1 VRTARET
8 GVVVRRGDRFLVLHR
23 AHDRYWHIVAGV
35 VEEGETFAEAAARE
49 LYEEAALGPNAPLRQ
64 VGMTQGYAVPE
75 ATRQEY
81 GPGIDRITIESFAI
95 DVPPDWEPV
104 LNEEHDEYR
113 WCTLEEALAI
123 LHWPETKEAI
133 AAVAHG

>member
-1 VRTARET
+1 MRTARET
-8 GVVVRRGDRFLVLHR
+8 GVFVRRGGRFLVLHR

-49 LYEEAALGPNAPLRQ
+49 LHEETGLGPNALLRH
-64 VGMTQGYAVPE
+64 VGMTQGYLVPE
-75 ATRQEY
+75 ATRHEY
-81 GPGIDRITIESFAI
+81 GPGIEQITIESFAI
-95 DVPPDWEPV
+95 DVPPEWEPV

-123 LHWPETKEAI
+123 LHWPETREAI
-133 AAVAHG
+133 ALVAAS

>member
-1 VRTARET
+1 MRTSRET
-8 GVVVRRGDRFLVLHR
+8 SVFIRRGDRFLVLHR
-23 AHDRYWHIVAGV
+23 ARDRYWHIVAGV

-49 LYEEAALGPNAPLRQ
+49 LHEETGLGPNAPLRHI
-64 VGMTQGYAVPE
+64 GMTQGYAVPE
-75 ATRQEY
+75 ATRHEY
-81 GPGIDRITIESFAI
+81 GAGIDRVTIESFAI
-95 DVPPDWEPV
+95 DVLPEWEPL

-133 AAVAHG
+133 AAIAAP

>member
-8 GVVVRRGDRFLVLHR
+8 GVFIRRGNKHLLLHR

-49 LYEEAALGPNAPLRQ
+49 LYEEAGFGPNAPIRDILRPHAYPIPDAMR
-64 VGMTQGYAVPE
+64 G
-75 ATRQEY
+75 EY
-81 GPGIDRITIESFAI
+81 PAGVTEVTIESFVI
-95 DVPPDWEPV
+95 DVPADWEPV
-104 LNEEHDEYR
+104 LNEEHDDYR
-113 WCTLEEALAI
+113 WCTLDEALAI

-133 AAVAHG
+133 AAVASA

>member
-1 VRTARET
+1 MRTARET
-8 GVVVRRGDRFLVLHR
+8 GVFVRRGGRFLVLHR

-49 LYEEAALGPNAPLRQ
+49 LHEETGLGPNALLRH
-64 VGMTQGYAVPE
+64 VGMTQGYLVPE
-75 ATRQEY
+75 ATRGEY
-81 GPGIDRITIESFAI
+81 GAGIDQVTIESFAI
-95 DVPPDWEPV
+95 DAPPEWEPV

-123 LHWPETKEAI
+123 LHWPETREAI
-133 AAVAHG
+133 ALVAAS